1 MRSLRGVIGCFL
13 VALSG
18 CSGVGWYEQLQL
30 AEQYGQGPLYTC
42 CNLRPSNGELSD
54 ANWYDSAS
62 LLGTPSGALPF
73 GAPVTVVHVD
83 RQSFTIRTDEYGEL
97 TAYHTYGVEDLGTY
111 MQRILVRDDPK
122 EMALGFPQEIQ
133 DAIFEARVM
142 QGMTKQ
148 QVLMA
153 IGYPP
158 THQTPGIASNEW
170 TYWKN
175 RWQTY
180 KLEFDREGRVTR
192 MLGRLPAAFERGG
205 AAAAGD

>member
-1 MRSLRGVIGCFL
+1 VAAIEWFWGRRNDLHDL
-13 VALSG
+13 VD
-18 CSGVGWYEQLQL
+18 
-30 AEQYGQGPLYTC
+30 
-42 CNLRPSNGELSD
+42 RPSNGELSD
-54 ANWYDSAS
+54 ANWYESAS
-62 LLGTPSGALPF
+62 LFATPSGALPF

-83 RQSFTIRTDEYGEL
+83 RESFTFRTDEYGQL
-97 TAYHTYGVEDLGTY
+97 TAHHTYGVEDLGTY

-122 EMALGFPQEIQ
+122 EIALGFPQEIQ
-133 DAIFEARVM
+133 DAIFEGRVVK
-142 QGMTKQ
+142 GMTKQ

-170 TYWKN
+170 TYWTN

-192 MLGRLPAAFERGG
+192 MLGRLPAAFTRRD
-205 AAAAGD
+205 AADVGD